1 MQVSLSGDGNN
12 SPGRCFRDHF
22 GSRPRYPWQY
32 RIRAD
37 LPVHVV
43 GETEQVAKRRAAV
56 GRRPDSREGDRLRL
70 VGEGQEDNAVCRQQ
84 RRGRADDGDA
94 EALSDQGQKGATPHV
109 EAQDRRRRPALG
121 MA

>member
-37 LPVHVV
+37 LPAHVV
-43 GETEQVAKRRAAV
+43 GETEQVTKRRAAV

-70 VGEGQEDNAVCRQQ
+70 VGEGQEDNA
-84 RRGRADDGDA
+84 G
-94 EALSDQGQKGATPHV
+94 
-109 EAQDRRRRPALG
+109 
-121 MA
+121 

>member
-56 GRRPDSREGDRLRL
+56 GRRPDRRERDRLWL
-70 VGEGQEDNAVCRQQ
+70 VRERQKGDAGRWQQ
-84 RRGRADDGDA
+84 RRGRSGNGDA
-94 EALSDQGQKGATPHV
+94 EALSDHG
-109 EAQDRRRRPALG
+109 
-121 MA
+121 